1 MSGDEFEE
9 ELGGDEK
16 MDNFTEPKKGGNNNK
31 RKTNDNESADLTNLR
46 ESDGALYDL
55 LSEAIGVDFESPLFN
70 VSIHKGLAL
79 LTESRGLLLLK
90 NDEPEIHKALR
101 QFKSLHSAD
110 IRTQKTWKTLVRSWL
125 RQIQLDNGAKTTLP
139 IPRDVKTF
147 FTVKDK
153 VTEADQLYHMDLAEM
168 AKLNTDKKKYRYPYL
183 LVFVDVYSNYVFLEP
198 VRHKNALDTSRAI
211 EKILEKIEKMRD
223 AMQRHSRSVGQGKA
237 EDDSI
242 PPHLPD
248 SKVRRIQSDKGG
260 EFLNEKVGKVLEQ
273 YDIRLFTTTTPR
285 KAYVAESKIGQM
297 KRLLSLAVG
306 QNAKKIM
313 DKINESH
320 GIRTKQPI
328 KSKLTKAQL
337 NRVEFNL
344 DDWTNMLDLVA
355 KKLNGMENQR
365 NGFSPSQLFLNASN
379 NTPGNRA
386 IKRILK
392 NEKEFKRLRTEREW
406 NRGRERNTDVG
417 TKFGKKILAVGTYV
431 YASQMRLATRT
442 TKQAFAKRSLGE
454 ETWEL
459 DRLFRIVRRV
469 NDTQMNSIKG
479 YFLEEIN
486 QDTMRSIGQMQNVF
500 YRNELIVAN

>member
-1 MSGDEFEE
+1 M
-9 ELGGDEK
+9 
-16 MDNFTEPKKGGNNNK
+16 
-31 RKTNDNESADLTNLR
+31 
-46 ESDGALYDL
+46 
-55 LSEAIGVDFESPLFN
+55 
-70 VSIHKGLAL
+70 
-79 LTESRGLLLLK
+79 
-90 NDEPEIHKALR
+90 
-101 QFKSLHSAD
+101 
-110 IRTQKTWKTLVRSWL
+110 RSWL

-285 KAYVAESKIGQM
+285 KAYIAESKIGQM

-306 QNAKKIM
+306 KMPRK
-313 DKINESH
+313 
-320 GIRTKQPI
+320 
-328 KSKLTKAQL
+328 
-337 NRVEFNL
+337 
-344 DDWTNMLDLVA
+344 
-355 KKLNGMENQR
+355 
-365 NGFSPSQLFLNASN
+365 
-379 NTPGNRA
+379 
-386 IKRILK
+386 
-392 NEKEFKRLRTEREW
+392 
-406 NRGRERNTDVG
+406 
-417 TKFGKKILAVGTYV
+417 
-431 YASQMRLATRT
+431 
-442 TKQAFAKRSLGE
+442 
-454 ETWEL
+454 
-459 DRLFRIVRRV
+459 
-469 NDTQMNSIKG
+469 
-479 YFLEEIN
+479 
-486 QDTMRSIGQMQNVF
+486 
-500 YRNELIVAN
+500 